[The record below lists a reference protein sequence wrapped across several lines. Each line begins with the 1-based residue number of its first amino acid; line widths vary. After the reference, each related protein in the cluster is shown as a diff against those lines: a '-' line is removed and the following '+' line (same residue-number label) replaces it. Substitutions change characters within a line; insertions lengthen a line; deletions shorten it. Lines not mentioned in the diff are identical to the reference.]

1 VNKLQKA
8 YSKVRYFIPAVA
20 LAAMSGSA
28 HAVDDPLFTAV
39 NAELGTLK
47 VGAAATLALAILIP
61 VGFKVFGI
69 AKRALGKA

>member
-8 YSKVRYFIPAVA
+8 YNKVRYFVPVVA

-28 HAVDDPLFTAV
+28 QAVDDPLFTTIGT
-39 NAELGTLK
+39 EMGTLK
-47 VGAAATLALAILIP
+47 TGAAGVLAIAILIP